1 MSDSWKLS
9 YPCNRAQA
17 EELTGEHPGLAALE
31 PMPVLVATEEDEDAD
46 RWRIDA
52 YFDSKPPRVAVQA
65 LGRLLGIRADRLP
78 QPEKLDDTDW
88 VTMSQDGLAPVST
101 RRFHIH
107 SGEDA
112 GPAADGA
119 RVFRIDAGRAFGT
132 GHHQTTT
139 GCLTMLET
147 LRERGARFDD
157 VLDIGTGTGILAF
170 AALHLWPYA
179 RTLASDID
187 PVSVEV
193 SAANAEQNGV
203 RIGRGRGR
211 LALVAAAGTD
221 HALIAHRAPYDLV
234 IANILAGPLIELAPG
249 IARITAEGGTLI
261 VAGLL
266 DRQAGDVAAVYRRQG
281 FRLADRIDRGD
292 WPCLRFVKR
301 ARFAPE
307 RVRRREGRGE
317 APGFGSW

>member
-1 MSDSWKLS
+1 MSGSWKLS

-17 EELTGEHPGLAALE
+17 EELTGDHPGLAMIE

-52 YFDSKPPRVAVQA
+52 YFESKPPKVVVQTI
-65 LGRLLGIRADRLP
+65 GRLLGIRADRLP
-78 QPEKLDDTDW
+78 RAEALGDDDW
-88 VTMSQDGLAPVST
+88 VTMSQAGLEPVTT

-107 SGEDA
+107 SGEDGGDVPEGVRA
-112 GPAADGA
+112 
-119 RVFRIDAGRAFGT
+119 FRIDAGRAFGT
-132 GHHQTTT
+132 GHHETTT
-139 GCLTMLET
+139 NCLRMLEQ
-147 LRERGARFDD
+147 LRASGGRFDD
-157 VLDIGTGTGILAF
+157 VVDIGTGTGILAF
-170 AALHLWPYA
+170 AALHLWPAA

-187 PVSVEV
+187 PVSVDV
-193 SAANAEQNGV
+193 SIANARVNDV
-203 RIGRGRGR
+203 ALGRARGR
-211 LALVAAAGTD
+211 LAIVAAAGTD
-221 HALIAHRAPYDLV
+221 HATIARRAPYDLV

-249 IARITAEGGTLI
+249 IARITADGGTLI

-266 DRQAGDVAAVYRRQG
+266 SRQVADVCAAYRRQG
-281 FRLADRIDRGD
+281 FRLAGSIEAGD

-301 ARFAPE
+301 RRHAPP